1 MDELKSNFQF
11 DGYKVEHIDYIWN
24 SGFELKEP
32 ITVTLAMNVDIGLND
47 EFTKGS
53 VKIQTS
59 VFENAKENNYPF
71 SLQIGITG
79 FFSTQDKISEEN
91 FKKFL
96 EINGTTALF
105 PFLRSVI
112 ADITRV
118 ANLEPPLLMPLIN
131 IHALSVMQKQSEEH
145 MVSLKLE

>member
-1 MDELKSNFQF
+1 
-11 DGYKVEHIDYIWN
+11 
-24 SGFELKEP
+24 
-32 ITVTLAMNVDIGLND
+32 
-47 EFTKGS
+47 

-112 ADITRV
+112 ATLRELQIWNR
-118 ANLEPPLLMPLIN
+118 PC
-131 IHALSVMQKQSEEH
+131 
-145 MVSLKLE
+145 